1 MNSELF
7 HYGVIGQKWGIRRYQ
22 NYDGTRTAAGLAR
35 EGYVRNPRE
44 VKREAKKDSKWANK
58 NYKTLYKKAFK
69 ESQPELKQYMHGVE
83 QVMNAYNANGKLSS
97 NYINA
102 YNRKLAELMNES
114 TSEITAPSGKV
125 VQWVAKRGDVGV
137 MMALADAGYDM
148 QQVKNGVYTTGRVA
162 YRKNEIEKI

>member
-1 MNSELF
+1 MIDELK
-7 HYGVIGQKWGIRRYQ
+7 HYGILGQKWGIRRFQ
-22 NYDGTRTAAGLAR
+22 NYDGTLTDAGKAR
-35 EGYVRNPRE
+35 PGYVRTPRE
-44 VKREAKKDSKWANK
+44 LKKEAKKDSKWANK

-69 ESQPELKQYMHGVE
+69 ESQPELKQYMRGVE

-114 TSEITAPSGKV
+114 TSEIAAPSGKV